1 MQAARSCPDH
11 GRGFVQVPG
20 TATCMRIGG
29 RLRGEA
35 QTGKRRISAD
45 EIASFRN
52 EGRLSLDART
62 QTDYGPVRTFVRIRG
77 GNATG
82 ASGLDR

>member
-1 MQAARSCPDH
+1 VQAARSCPDH

-20 TATCMRIGG
+20 TATCMRIGR

-35 QTGKRRISAD
+35 QAGKRRISAD
-45 EIASFRN
+45 EMASFRN

-82 ASGLDR
+82 ASGWDR